1 MKRPETKNAVPS
13 PNPTPIPI
21 ATART
26 EASMDKK
33 IAAFR
38 NKMIGTVALV
48 LGLALW
54 QRHFVLEG
62 ITAHVE
68 MNMTILST
76 LGFSTVLAF
85 IFVAKLKNETI
96 AFKALREMWD
106 DIQHAPV
113 AQARDPLWRHY
124 RCIQPAYIFQRP
136 RLLGHAYEL
145 VTEEL
150 ARKRKMRVSVE
161 TMNTLVHT
169 VEQSIN
175 DEKSLIIYL
184 SGLLVF
190 MGLIGTFIGLLHMV
204 SSIGGII
211 GSLAGSAGGA
221 GASSAF
227 GELLAAL
234 QEPLKGMA
242 SGFASSLFGLFGSL
256 VVGLLGRF
264 AGQAAGVLKSEFEA
278 WLAGVVQIGDEEHE
292 SALMGHP
299 VVIGGSAG
307 ALDDPALL
315 KMVGSILTDY
325 SRVAGQFDSVT
336 QSLKALHADQSR
348 QSEITQVF
356 ARDLQRL
363 EAGQSQIL
371 DMLAHASDPRQGFDD
386 LRQSLDTLA
395 VTLSGR
401 MASDSAM
408 LRDALAETGRQQ
420 ASSIRLLT
428 ANQHQTTQ
436 RMAEAMEMLSADIDR
451 RADPMPLAQLEA
463 ALARGAASGTAEMGR
478 LMSAQSER
486 LEGQI
491 GRLVAGQ
498 AAMTEGLG
506 KLAVTEPR
514 ISSVANSTADLETVV
529 SDGLV
534 RISQTMET
542 AFSAYSGLLHVAL
555 AAVERNGRAPL
566 GAETASSGTSPNPD
580 LERMIDTLRKQAAAG
595 RSA

>member
-1 MKRPETKNAVPS
+1 
-13 PNPTPIPI
+13 
-21 ATART
+21 
-26 EASMDKK
+26 MDKK

-38 NKMIGTVALV
+38 NKMIATVALV
-48 LGLALW
+48 LGLAIW

-85 IFVAKLKNETI
+85 VFVAKLKNETI

-106 DIQHAPV
+106 DIQHAPA

-124 RCIQPAYIFQRP
+124 RCIQPAHIFQRP

-325 SRVAGQFDSVT
+325 SRVAGQFDNVT
-336 QSLKALHADQSR
+336 QSLKALHADQTR
-348 QSEITQVF
+348 QSEITQSL
-356 ARDLQRL
+356 AKDLQRL
-363 EAGQSQIL
+363 ETGQSRLL
-371 DMLAHASDPRQGFDD
+371 DTLAHAASPQQGLED

-408 LRDALAETGRQQ
+408 LREAIAETSRQQ
-420 ASSIRLLT
+420 AGSIRLLT

-436 RMAEAMEMLSADIDR
+436 RMAEALEMLSSDIDR
-451 RADPMPLAQLEA
+451 RADPMPVAQLEA

-491 GRLVAGQ
+491 SRLIAGQ
-498 AAMTEGLG
+498 AAMTDSLG
-506 KLAVTEPR
+506 RPAGIETR
-514 ISSVANSTADLETVV
+514 IVESAAGTTNIENVL

-555 AAVERNGRAPL
+555 AAVERSGRAPA
-566 GAETASSGTSPNPD
+566 GTETGPSGASSNPD
-580 LERMIDTLRKQAAAG
+580 LERMIDTLRQQVAAS

>member
-1 MKRPETKNAVPS
+1 MRGRHDGPFFGSSRYRPG
-13 PNPTPIPI
+13 
-21 ATART
+21 
-26 EASMDKK
+26 
-33 IAAFR
+33 AA
-38 NKMIGTVALV
+38 
-48 LGLALW
+48 
-54 QRHFVLEG
+54 
-62 ITAHVE
+62 
-68 MNMTILST
+68 LS
-76 LGFSTVLAF
+76 
-85 IFVAKLKNETI
+85 
-96 AFKALREMWD
+96 
-106 DIQHAPV
+106 
-113 AQARDPLWRHY
+113 LWRHY
-124 RCIQPAYIFQRP
+124 RCIQPAHIFQRP

-221 GASSAF
+221 GATSAF

-292 SALMGHP
+292 SALLGHP

-325 SRVAGQFDSVT
+325 SRVAGQFDNVT
-336 QSLKALHADQSR
+336 QSLKALHADQAR
-348 QSEITQVF
+348 QSEITRGL

-363 EAGQSQIL
+363 EAGQSQLIDTL
-371 DMLAHASDPRQGFDD
+371 SGTSDPRQGFED

-408 LRDALAETGRQQ
+408 LRDALTAMSRQH
-420 ASSIRLLT
+420 SGSIRLLT
-428 ANQHQTTQ
+428 GSQHQTAQ
-436 RMAEAMEMLSADIDR
+436 RMSEALEMLSSDIDR
-451 RADPMPLAQLEA
+451 RADPLPAAQLEA
-463 ALARGAASGTAEMGR
+463 ALARGAASGTAEIGR
-478 LMSAQSER
+478 MMSAQSER

-491 GRLVAGQ
+491 SRLIAGQ
-498 AAMTEGLG
+498 TVMTDSLG
-506 KLAVTEPR
+506 KLSIAGAHPPE
-514 ISSVANSTADLETVV
+514 AAASTTNIENAL

-534 RISQTMET
+534 RMSQTMET

-555 AAVERNGRAPL
+555 AAWVCSCFEP
-566 GAETASSGTSPNPD
+566 SV
-580 LERMIDTLRKQAAAG
+580 AA
-595 RSA
+595 